1 MKNMEAARRG
11 RRGRQGGGLLLVV
24 LAALLLLL
32 LALARGASAW
42 AHGGLAAGAGERRY
56 MDLAMRRMES
66 VRSSFVARR
75 ELATVSVV

>member
-1 MKNMEAARRG
+1 M
-11 RRGRQGGGLLLVV
+11 LLVV

-42 AHGGLAAGAGERRY
+42 AQAARRRRWRGAGERRY

>member
-42 AHGGLAAGAGERRY
+42 AHGGLAGERRY